1 MDACISRVIDR
12 LSRGNLLGDSNSKA
26 DNNNNNNNNNNN
38 KKDKKKEK
46 KKRAS
51 TMIFGS
57 YSPSNPFQPRDNI
70 SDSDTSNGSKVNGG
84 LQRKIRY

>member
-12 LSRGNLLGDSNSKA
+12 LSRGNLLGDSNSTA
-26 DNNNNNNNNNNN
+26 DNNNNN

-70 SDSDTSNGSKVNGG
+70 SDSDTSNRSKVNGSFP
-84 LQRKIRY
+84 RKIRY